1 MNRTLKTLRNGW
13 ERVDMGKVIAVVN
26 QKGGV
31 GKTTTTVN
39 LAASLSLADQK
50 VLLIDF
56 DPQGNASSG
65 VGVSPNMD
73 ENLHTIYHALM
84 GELKLSEVIVQT
96 GIDHLDLAPAN
107 PHLAGAEIELVGSFA
122 REGKLKAALAEVKHR
137 YDYIF
142 IDCPP
147 TLGLLTVNALTAAD
161 SVLVPLQAE
170 YFALEGLGQ
179 LMNTIG
185 LIRQSV
191 NQSLEIEGIVLTM
204 FNSQVKLSHEIEK
217 EVRTHFAEQVFK
229 TVIPRN
235 IKLSECSSFGKPIV
249 LYDVNSKGCIAYL
262 DLAREM
268 MTKTQNAKVGSSESV
283 TMNGSLR
290 SASEASVVEKISETN
305 DVENAG
311 LKTDSAIQENTFKPS
326 RPLPDVG
333 A

>member
-1 MNRTLKTLRNGW
+1 
-13 ERVDMGKVIAVVN
+13 MGKVIAVVN

-65 VGVSPNMD
+65 VGIHPSMNED
-73 ENLHTIYHALM
+73 FLTIYHALM
-84 GELKLSEVIVQT
+84 GEKLLSEVIRPT
-96 GIDHLDLAPAN
+96 GIDHLDLVASN
-107 PHLAGAEIELVGSFA
+107 PHLAGAEIELVNTFA
-122 REGKLKAALAEVKHR
+122 REGKLKSVLNEVRHR

-191 NQSLEIEGIVLTM
+191 NPALQVEGIALTM
-204 FNSQVKLSHEIEK
+204 FNSQLKLSHEIEK
-217 EVRTHFAEQVFK
+217 EVRTHFGEQVFK

-235 IKLSECSSFGKPIV
+235 IKLSECTSFGKPIM

-262 DLAREM
+262 DLAREILGR
-268 MTKTQNAKVGSSESV
+268 TQNV
-283 TMNGSLR
+283 R
-290 SASEASVVEKISETN
+290 
-305 DVENAG
+305 AG
-311 LKTDSAIQENTFKPS
+311 LNLSSMNANIVNETSVAN
-326 RPLPDVG
+326 PLPEAGV
-333 A
+333 

>member
-1 MNRTLKTLRNGW
+1 
-13 ERVDMGKVIAVVN
+13 MGKVIAVVN

-56 DPQGNASSG
+56 DPQGNASSA
-65 VGVSPNMD
+65 VGIRASMD
-73 ENLHTIYHALM
+73 DNTPTIYNALM
-84 GELKLSEVIVQT
+84 GEMTLSQVTQAT
-96 GIDHLDLAPAN
+96 GIDHLDLAAAN
-107 PHLAGAEIELVGSFA
+107 PHLAGAEIELVGTFA
-122 REGKLKAALAEVKHR
+122 REAKLKIALNEVKHR

-179 LMNTIG
+179 LMTTIG

-191 NQSLEIEGIVLTM
+191 NPSLQIEGIALTM
-204 FNSQVKLSHEIEK
+204 FNSQLKLSHEIEQ
-217 EVRTHFAEQVFK
+217 EVRTHFGDQVFK

-235 IKLSECSSFGKPIV
+235 IKLSECTSFGKPIV

-262 DLAREM
+262 DLAREVLA
-268 MTKTQNAKVGSSESV
+268 KTQNQRAGIQVAAD
-283 TMNGSLR
+283 LR
-290 SASEASVVEKISETN
+290 SETQIN
-305 DVENAG
+305 NQMPE
-311 LKTDSAIQENTFKPS
+311 I
-326 RPLPDVG
+326 G

>member
-1 MNRTLKTLRNGW
+1 
-13 ERVDMGKVIAVVN
+13 MGKIIAVVN

-65 VGVSPNMD
+65 VGMHSSLDDN
-73 ENLHTIYHALM
+73 NTIYNAIT
-84 GELKLSEVIVQT
+84 GEVPLSQVIRAT

-107 PHLAGAEIELVGSFA
+107 PHLAGAEIELVGTFA
-122 REGKLKAALAEVKHR
+122 REGKLRSALAEVKHK

-179 LMNTIG
+179 LMTTIG

-191 NQSLEIEGIVLTM
+191 NPALQVEGIALTM
-204 FNSQVKLSHEIEK
+204 FNSQLKLSHEIEK
-217 EVRTHFAEQVFK
+217 EVRTHFGDQVFK

-235 IKLSECSSFGKPIV
+235 IKLSECTSFGKPIV

-262 DLAREM
+262 DLAREILS
-268 MTKTQNAKVGSSESV
+268 KTQNVQQN
-283 TMNGSLR
+283 MNVSQ
-290 SASEASVVEKISETN
+290 TN
-305 DVENAG
+305 HFEMG
-311 LKTDSAIQENTFKPS
+311 EQE
-326 RPLPDVG
+326 L
-333 A
+333 

>member
-1 MNRTLKTLRNGW
+1 MSNP
-13 ERVDMGKVIAVVN
+13 GKVIAVVN

-39 LAASLSLADQK
+39 LAASLSLADQR

-56 DPQGNASSG
+56 DPQGNASSA
-65 VGVSPNMD
+65 VGIHASLDD
-73 ENLHTIYHALM
+73 ETPTIYHALM
-84 GELKLSEVIVQT
+84 GEVPLAKAVRPT
-96 GIDHLDLAPAN
+96 GIDHLYLAPAN
-107 PHLAGAEIELVGSFA
+107 PHLAGAEIELVGTFA
-122 REGKLKAALAEVKHR
+122 RENKLKAAIAEIKSD

-179 LMNTIG
+179 LMTTIG

-191 NQSLEIEGIVLTM
+191 NPSLEIEGIALTM
-204 FNSQVKLSHEIEK
+204 FNSQLKLSHEIEK
-217 EVRTHFAEQVFK
+217 EVRTHFGEQVFK

-235 IKLSECSSFGKPIV
+235 IKLSECTSFGKPIV

-262 DLAREM
+262 DLAREVL
-268 MTKTQNAKVGSSESV
+268 TKNQRIISGIQTNIQTEIQESGAE
-283 TMNGSLR
+283 NLR
-290 SASEASVVEKISETN
+290 S
-305 DVENAG
+305 
-311 LKTDSAIQENTFKPS
+311 
-326 RPLPDVG
+326 PDLG

>member
-1 MNRTLKTLRNGW
+1 
-13 ERVDMGKVIAVVN
+13 MGKVIAIVN

-65 VGVSPNMD
+65 VGVHPSMD
-73 ENLHTIYHALM
+73 ENFITIYHALM
-84 GELKLSEVIVQT
+84 GEVPLSGAIRPS
-96 GIDHLDLAPAN
+96 GIDHLDLIAAN
-107 PHLAGAEIELVGSFA
+107 PHLAGAEIELVNTFA
-122 REGKLKAALAEVKHR
+122 REGKLKAALAEVRHR
-137 YDYIF
+137 YDYVF

-191 NQSLEIEGIVLTM
+191 NPALQIEGIALTM
-204 FNSQVKLSHEIEK
+204 FNAQLKLSHEIEK
-217 EVRTHFAEQVFK
+217 EVRTHFGDQVFK

-235 IKLSECSSFGKPIV
+235 IKLSECPSFGLPAIAH
-249 LYDVNSKGCIAYL
+249 DADSKGAISYVN
-262 DLAREM
+262 LAQEILEKNGIPV
-268 MTKTQNAKVGSSESV
+268 TK
-283 TMNGSLR
+283 
-290 SASEASVVEKISETN
+290 
-305 DVENAG
+305 
-311 LKTDSAIQENTFKPS
+311 
-326 RPLPDVG
+326 
-333 A
+333 

>member
-1 MNRTLKTLRNGW
+1 MFCTCVFHLFGGGI
-13 ERVDMGKVIAVVN
+13 MGKIIAVVN

-39 LAASLSLADQK
+39 LAASLSLADKK
-50 VLLIDF
+50 VLLVDF
-56 DPQGNASSG
+56 DPQGNASSS
-65 VGVSPNMD
+65 VGISVGL
-73 ENLHTIYHALM
+73 EEEKATTYQVLM
-84 GELKLSEVIVQT
+84 GEVKTTDAIIQT
-96 GIDHLDLAPAN
+96 GIDHLDLIPAN
-107 PHLAGAEIELVGSFA
+107 PHLAGAEVELVGAFA
-122 REGKLKAALAEVKHR
+122 REGKLKIALQQIKAN

-179 LMNTIG
+179 LMTTID

-191 NQSLEIEGIVLTM
+191 NPSLQVEGIVLTM
-204 FNSQVKLSHEIEK
+204 FNSQLKLSHEVEV
-217 EVRTHFAEQVFK
+217 EVRKHFNELVFK

-235 IKLSECSSFGKPIV
+235 IKLSECTSFGKPIV

-262 DLAREM
+262 DLAREIL
-268 MTKTQNAKVGSSESV
+268 AKSHQA
-283 TMNGSLR
+283 T
-290 SASEASVVEKISETN
+290 
-305 DVENAG
+305 DVPHGTIEN
-311 LKTDSAIQENTFKPS
+311 SFKPENNLT
-326 RPLPDVG
+326 PELG

>member
-1 MNRTLKTLRNGW
+1 
-13 ERVDMGKVIAVVN
+13 MGKIIAVVN

-50 VLLIDF
+50 VLLVDF

-65 VGVSPNMD
+65 VGIHPSMD
-73 ENLHTIYHALM
+73 ESFRTIYHALL
-84 GELKLSEVIVQT
+84 GEAKIDEVIRST
-96 GIDHLDLAPAN
+96 EIDHLDLIAAN
-107 PHLAGAEIELVGSFA
+107 PHLAGAEIELVGMFA
-122 REGKLKAALAEVKHR
+122 REGKLKTLLSEVKHR

-191 NQSLEIEGIVLTM
+191 NPNLQIEGIALTM
-204 FNSQVKLSHEIEK
+204 FNSQLKLSHEIEK
-217 EVRTHFAEQVFK
+217 EVRSHFGDQVFK
-229 TVIPRN
+229 AVIPRN
-235 IKLSECSSFGKPIV
+235 IKLSECTSFGKPII

-262 DLAREM
+262 DLAREIM
-268 MTKTQNAKVGSSESV
+268 GRSQN
-283 TMNGSLR
+283 MR
-290 SASEASVVEKISETN
+290 
-305 DVENAG
+305 AG
-311 LKTDSAIQENTFKPS
+311 LNLSSVMKDNSHNNLEPKTLTPEAG
-326 RPLPDVG
+326 V
-333 A
+333 

>member
-1 MNRTLKTLRNGW
+1 
-13 ERVDMGKVIAVVN
+13 MGKVIAVVN

-50 VLLIDF
+50 VLLLDF
-56 DPQGNASSG
+56 DPQGNASSA
-65 VGVSPNMD
+65 VGIHASLDD
-73 ENLHTIYHALM
+73 ETPTIYNALT
-84 GELKLSEVIVQT
+84 GEVALSKTIRST
-96 GIDHLDLAPAN
+96 GIDHFDLVPAN
-107 PHLAGAEIELVGSFA
+107 PHLAGAEIELVGAFA
-122 REGKLKAALAEVKHR
+122 REQKLKTAIAEIKDK

-179 LMNTIG
+179 LMTTIG

-191 NQSLEIEGIVLTM
+191 NPTLQIEGIALTM
-204 FNSQVKLSHEIEK
+204 FNSQLKLSHEIEK
-217 EVRTHFAEQVFK
+217 EVRTHFGEQVFK

-235 IKLSECSSFGKPIV
+235 IKLSECTSFGKPIV
-249 LYDVNSKGCIAYL
+249 LYDVNSKGCVAYL
-262 DLAREM
+262 DLAREVL
-268 MTKTQNAKVGSSESV
+268 TKNQQILAGIQTNIQTEPTSDAVES
-283 TMNGSLR
+283 
-290 SASEASVVEKISETN
+290 
-305 DVENAG
+305 
-311 LKTDSAIQENTFKPS
+311 
-326 RPLPDVG
+326 LPPELG

>member
-1 MNRTLKTLRNGW
+1 
-13 ERVDMGKVIAVVN
+13 MGKVIAIVN

-65 VGVSPNMD
+65 VGVHPTMNED
-73 ENLHTIYHALM
+73 FLTIYNALM
-84 GELKLSEVIVQT
+84 GEVPMSKAIRPT
-96 GIDHLDLAPAN
+96 GIDHLDLVAAN
-107 PHLAGAEIELVGSFA
+107 PHLAGAEIELVNTFA
-122 REGKLKAALAEVKHR
+122 REGKLKASLAEVRHL
-137 YDYIF
+137 YDYVF

-170 YFALEGLGQ
+170 FFALEGLGQ

-191 NQSLEIEGIVLTM
+191 NPALQIEGIALTM
-204 FNSQVKLSHEIEK
+204 FNSQLKLSHEIEK
-217 EVRTHFAEQVFK
+217 EVRTHFGDQVFK

-235 IKLSECSSFGKPIV
+235 IKLSECTSFGQPIV

-262 DLAREM
+262 DLAREVLA
-268 MTKTQNAKVGSSESV
+268 KTQALQAGLAFSGDLASES
-283 TMNGSLR
+283 NPKDI
-290 SASEASVVEKISETN
+290 EFN
-305 DVENAG
+305 
-311 LKTDSAIQENTFKPS
+311 
-326 RPLPDVG
+326 LPDVG
-333 A
+333 V

>member
-1 MNRTLKTLRNGW
+1 
-13 ERVDMGKVIAVVN
+13 MGRVIAIVN

-39 LAASLSLADQK
+39 LAASLSLADQR

-65 VGVSPNMD
+65 VGMAPPMD
-73 ENLHTIYHALM
+73 ETFLTIYHALL
-84 GELKLSEVIVQT
+84 GEAPLSKVIQKT
-96 GIDHLDLAPAN
+96 GIDHLHLAPAN
-107 PHLAGAEIELVGSFA
+107 PHLAGAEIELVNSFA
-122 REGKLKAALAEVKHR
+122 REGKLKTAIAEIKAN

-179 LMNTIG
+179 LMSTIG

-191 NQSLEIEGIVLTM
+191 NPTLQIEGIALTM
-204 FNSQVKLSHEIEK
+204 FNGQLKLSHEIEK
-217 EVRTHFAEQVFK
+217 EVRTHFGDQVFK

-235 IKLSECSSFGKPIV
+235 IKLSECTSFGKPIV
-249 LYDVNSKGCIAYL
+249 LYDVDSKGCIAYL
-262 DLAREM
+262 DLAREILSKSQ
-268 MTKTQNAKVGSSESV
+268 TAQVGLNLSSSVSENENSQNQPE
-283 TMNGSLR
+283 
-290 SASEASVVEKISETN
+290 
-305 DVENAG
+305 
-311 LKTDSAIQENTFKPS
+311 
-326 RPLPDVG
+326 VG